1 MITSPIFWLPILAL
15 GVSCGSE
22 TPKNNDASAM
32 PTPLDDDVMNA
43 ISAVRMK
50 ELVDYLADD
59 DKGGRV
65 TGTFGHLAA
74 MNRIIDEMEEI
85 GLEPI
90 GIEGDYLYPFPA
102 TPNENFYAI
111 DEDGGISVANA
122 EIAYDLVGRIP
133 GSNPDLAH
141 EHILVMAHYDHLGV
155 DASGTPFNGA
165 FDNAAGVAVA
175 AVHRCARR

>member
-1 MITSPIFWLPILAL
+1 MMTSPTFWLPILAL

-22 TPKNNDASAM
+22 TQKNNDASAM

-50 ELVDYLADD
+50 ELVDFLADD
-59 DKGGRV
+59 DIGGRV

-74 MNRIIDEMEEI
+74 MNRIIDEMEDI

-90 GIEGDYLYPFPA
+90 GIEGDYVYPFPA
-102 TPNENFYAI
+102 TPNENFFGI

-122 EIAYDLVGRIP
+122 EVAYDLVGRIP
-133 GSNPDLAH
+133 GSNPELAH
-141 EHILVMAHYDHLGV
+141 EHILVMAHYDHLG
-155 DASGTPFNGA
+155 
-165 FDNAAGVAVA
+165 
-175 AVHRCARR
+175 